1 MAEVTEKDKILYF
14 THAKFITE
22 GFYKTTMDEIA
33 KDLQMSKKTIYKH
46 FESKESLLQEV
57 CAMRINL
64 IEEFLEEVSESDDDA
79 ITKFINILNK
89 QKSMSINCSP
99 SWFRDLEIHAP
110 HLRKEF
116 DRIRKEKVTKLLTK
130 LLEQGKKEKVVE
142 HVPLDILIA
151 AMNGALE
158 AVTHADFVLNSKY
171 SFHDAMRMT
180 AEIFF
185 NGFLTEHGKEKFS
198 NNKKLF
204 ENVFQSYP
212 SK

>member
-1 MAEVTEKDKILYF
+1 MAEVTERDKILYF

-46 FESKESLLQEV
+46 FDSKEEL
-57 CAMRINL
+57 
-64 IEEFLEEVSESDDDA
+64 LEEVCSMRMGLMQEYLDEVVESGDDA
-79 ITKFINILNK
+79 ITKFLRILNK
-89 QKSMSINCSP
+89 QKSMSLNCSP
-99 SWFRDLEIHAP
+99 AWFRDLEIHAP

-116 DRIRKEKVTKLLTK
+116 DKVRQDKVTTILVK

-142 HVPLDILIA
+142 NVHIDILIA
-151 AMNGALE
+151 ALNGAME

-171 SFHDAMRMT
+171 SMHEAMRIT

-185 NGFLTEHGKEKFS
+185 NGFLTELGKEKFS
-198 NNKKLF
+198 NTKKLF
-204 ENVFQSYP
+204 ESVIHN
-212 SK
+212 

>member
-46 FESKESLLQEV
+46 FDSKEELLGQVCQMRMSLMKDFLDEV
-57 CAMRINL
+57 AD
-64 IEEFLEEVSESDDDA
+64 SGDDA
-79 ITKFINILNK
+79 ITKFLKIIHK
-89 QKSMSINCSP
+89 QKSMSMNCSP
-99 SWFRDLEIHAP
+99 TWFRDLEIHAP

-116 DRIRKEKVTKLLTK
+116 DNVRKEKVTKIMSK

-142 HVPLDILIA
+142 HVPVDIIITAL
-151 AMNGALE
+151 NGAME

-171 SFHDAMRMT
+171 SFHEAMRIT

-185 NGFLTEHGKEKFS
+185 NGFLTDMGKEKFS
-198 NNKKLF
+198 NTKKLF
-204 ENVFQSYP
+204 IDI
-212 SK
+212 

>member
-46 FESKESLLQEV
+46 FDSKEELLGQVCGMRMTLMKDFLDEV
-57 CAMRINL
+57 
-64 IEEFLEEVSESDDDA
+64 VDSDDDA
-79 ITKFINILNK
+79 ITKFLKIIHK
-89 QKSMSINCSP
+89 QKSMSMNCSP
-99 SWFRDLEIHAP
+99 TWFRDLEIHAP

-116 DRIRKEKVTKLLTK
+116 DNVRKEKVTKIMSK

-142 HVPLDILIA
+142 HLPVDIIITAL
-151 AMNGALE
+151 NGAIE
-158 AVTHADFVLNSKY
+158 AVTHSDFVLNSKY
-171 SFHDAMRMT
+171 SFHEAMRIT

-185 NGFLTEHGKEKFS
+185 SGFLTPLGKEKFS
-198 NNKKLF
+198 NTKKLF
-204 ENVFQSYP
+204 VDVLN
-212 SK
+212 

>member
-1 MAEVTEKDKILYF
+1 MAEVSEKDKILYF

-46 FESKESLLQEV
+46 FDSKEELLGQVCQMRMALMKDFLDEV
-57 CAMRINL
+57 AD
-64 IEEFLEEVSESDDDA
+64 SGDDA
-79 ITKFINILNK
+79 ITKFLKIIHK
-89 QKSMSINCSP
+89 QKSMSMNCSP
-99 SWFRDLEIHAP
+99 TWFRDLEIHAP

-116 DRIRKEKVTKLLTK
+116 DNVRKEKVTKIMSK

-142 HVPLDILIA
+142 HVPVDIIITAL
-151 AMNGALE
+151 NGAME

-171 SFHDAMRMT
+171 SFHEAMRIT

-185 NGFLTEHGKEKFS
+185 NGFLTDLGKEKFS
-198 NNKKLF
+198 NTKKLF
-204 ENVFQSYP
+204 VDVLN
-212 SK
+212 

>member
-46 FESKESLLQEV
+46 FDSKEVLLGEV
-57 CAMRINL
+57 CQMRMSLMKN
-64 IEEFLEEVSESDDDA
+64 FLDEVADSGDDA
-79 ITKFINILNK
+79 ITKFLKIIHK
-89 QKSMSINCSP
+89 QKSMSMNCSP
-99 SWFRDLEIHAP
+99 TWFRDLEIHAP

-116 DRIRKEKVTKLLTK
+116 DNVRKEKVTKIMSK

-142 HVPLDILIA
+142 HVPVDIIITAL
-151 AMNGALE
+151 NGAME

-171 SFHDAMRMT
+171 SFHEAMRIT

-185 NGFLTEHGKEKFS
+185 NGFLTVLGKEKYS
-198 NNKKLF
+198 NTKKLF
-204 ENVFQSYP
+204 VDVLS
-212 SK
+212 